1 MTPDPDALAAIHQD
15 AFSFPRP
22 WSAAELASLLSDP
35 LCFCA
40 ATPEGFALA
49 RSVAGEAELL
59 TIAVRPGAQRAGV
72 GATLLSEVLAQ
83 AVQRGA
89 TRMFLEVAATNLA
102 AIRLYE
108 RAGFSPVGTRSG
120 YFADGPARIDALVLS
135 RALALPGP

>member
-1 MTPDPDALAAIHQD
+1 M
-15 AFSFPRP
+15 
-22 WSAAELASLLSDP
+22 
-35 LCFCA
+35 
-40 ATPEGFALA
+40 
-49 RSVAGEAELL
+49 L